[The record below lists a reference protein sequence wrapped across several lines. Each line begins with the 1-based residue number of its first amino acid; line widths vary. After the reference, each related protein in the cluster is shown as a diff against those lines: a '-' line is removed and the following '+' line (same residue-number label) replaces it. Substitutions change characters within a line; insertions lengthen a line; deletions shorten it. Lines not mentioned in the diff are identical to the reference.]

1 MTLPKLTGSTLLTR
15 QETAEQ
21 LRVSV
26 ALLKKWGA
34 ECRGIP
40 FIKIG
45 RNVRYRQS
53 DIDRYLD
60 EHTEESGEVL
70 S

>member
-1 MTLPKLTGSTLLTR
+1 
-15 QETAEQ
+15 
-21 LRVSV
+21 V

-60 EHTEESGEVL
+60 EHTEKIEEVL